1 MMNKDHHQH
10 ASPSTGL
17 LPMKTVVGEVRKE
30 FLHPG
35 QMCVS
40 STPCTVTTIVGSCV
54 ALCIWDPIGRIGG
67 VTHYIL
73 AQGDGVGQASCRYG
87 DVAVETLITKMGRLG
102 SSPRMMQA
110 HIFGGACMFE
120 SFRNSERPLGTMNV
134 EIALE
139 VLGKH
144 GVKILTQQVLGSRG
158 RKVVFQTSDG
168 TFTVKEI

>member
-1 MMNKDHHQH
+1 
-10 ASPSTGL
+10 
-17 LPMKTVVGEVRKE
+17 
-30 FLHPG
+30 
-35 QMCVS
+35 
-40 STPCTVTTIVGSCV
+40 
-54 ALCIWDPIGRIGG
+54 
-67 VTHYIL
+67 
-73 AQGDGVGQASCRYG
+73 
-87 DVAVETLITKMGRLG
+87 
-102 SSPRMMQA
+102 
-110 HIFGGACMFE
+110 MFE